1 MPGYS
6 NYIGLVPSKEII
18 RPINSTSEQDTLENN
33 VAHNDVGN
41 PAYTYLYK
49 SFYGEIPSNAL
60 GCKEILLF
68 EIPSREYNYVK
79 VLFTISF
86 KEGSGGAGRDTLIDF
101 RATWNT
107 PGLAVN
113 PGVISQE
120 TVILLPEATEE
131 VSNNVCLYP
140 ETNLSG
146 MFANMDTS
154 TSSTIKVYGFGVADT
169 TIKGIYEII

>member
-18 RPINSTSEQDTLENN
+18 RPINSTTNQDTLANN

-41 PAYTYLYK
+41 PAYTYLYQP
-49 SFYGEIPSNAL
+49 FYGEIPNTAI

-86 KEGSGGAGRDTLIDF
+86 KGGSSSIGRDALIDF

-113 PGVISQE
+113 AGVISQE
-120 TVILLPEATEE
+120 TVILLPEATEL
-131 VSNNVCLYP
+131 SNNVCLYP